1 MGRRRWVRTVRT
13 LSGIA
18 FGSGQDIINVRVASP
33 AQEQHLKLGLGLGAT
48 GGHNLPGS
56 HDGNLMPRGVSPVL
70 LAAIDQ
76 AWPWGQCPSRS
87 THSRHSNAARSV
99 GPWLTG
105 LQDRLSR
112 PRSHRRIGWRGEPSA
127 FACLRIWPGGSFGFV
142 RVRALEISI
151 LPTPKFVRL
160 VTVRSRHRCRN
171 LFACSSTWANHK
183 HEVVAELCEVG
194 VCEYRLPYTSLLS
207 TFGVSLRSGCLLG
220 I

>member
-1 MGRRRWVRTVRT
+1 MGPDCQNSVRHCVWQWPGYNQRQGGVAGTRAAPQAWSGSWRNWWPQLTGITRRESHASRRK
-13 LSGIA
+13 S
-18 FGSGQDIINVRVASP
+18 SP
-33 AQEQHLKLGLGLGAT
+33 AGRHRPGLAMGAV
-48 GGHNLPGS
+48 P
-56 HDGNLMPRGVSPVL
+56 
-70 LAAIDQ
+70 
-76 AWPWGQCPSRS
+76 RS

-207 TFGVSLRSGCLLG
+207 TLGVSLRSGCLLG